1 MNLRLKLRKN
11 QSTLPTE
18 KLTVDLTSLEILGD
32 SIQKIPSLSHLKEC
46 RFLFINAPEVTDL
59 GDLPPNLNIL
69 KIRGVRILPSQ
80 IPQVTTLA
88 LSHLG
93 VSPFPKDIK
102 LPQSLET
109 LDLNGN
115 KLESLPSSLFE
126 CKNLRRLNLDNNNL
140 SELPQE
146 FFSLKHL
153 NHLSLDNNPLSED
166 CKNTLF
172 KSFGIWF

>member
-18 KLTVDLTSLEILGD
+18 KLTEDLTSLEILGD
-32 SIQKIPSLSHLKEC
+32 SIQKIPSLAHLKEC
-46 RFLFINAPEVTDL
+46 RFLFINAPEVTVL
-59 GDLPPNLNIL
+59 GELPPNLNIL
-69 KIRGVRILPSQ
+69 KLRGVRTLPNQ
-80 IPQVTTLA
+80 IPPVTTLS

-93 VSPFPKDIK
+93 VSPFPMDIS
-102 LPQSLET
+102 LPHSVET

-115 KLESLPSSLFE
+115 QLEALPSALLECRSL
-126 CKNLRRLNLDNNNL
+126 KRLNLDNNNL
-140 SELPQE
+140 TELPKS
-146 FFSLKHL
+146 FFELTQL
-153 NHLSLDNNPLSED
+153 NHLSLDNNPLTED